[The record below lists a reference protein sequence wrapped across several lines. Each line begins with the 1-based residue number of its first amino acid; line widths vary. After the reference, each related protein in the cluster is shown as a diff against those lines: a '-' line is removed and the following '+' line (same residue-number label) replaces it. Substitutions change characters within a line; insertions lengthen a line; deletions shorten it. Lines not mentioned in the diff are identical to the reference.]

1 MADTYYLLRAAMA
14 KAPALWDT
22 ELFDSLSTRTVAQQV
37 EEAHT
42 LLTSYRSM
50 FARPYSDLIER
61 FFATASDAVHE
72 LPDRSFNDHWKVWLY
87 GPAMVKEH
95 LKSGRFTSKDAD
107 SLKAPSP
114 APMPS
119 SSTQRNPKK
128 RKTQRSPSLLTNSG
142 KTHPGKTES
151 QVEVEKPA
159 PKRPKHGSSSSKV
172 KESERASPPPTKAS
186 TSKVK
191 TEPSAPTKEGSV
203 TTDKSQVRGRGRKP
217 AKMPIVE
224 VPTVPRRKI
233 QTPPPA
239 VISEDTHVDV
249 RGRSPTPVTAEY
261 MLDRILTDLPT
272 LSALRLPHRDAADC
286 TMCAGRRR
294 LCQHKEPLSS
304 CANCAGWGH
313 CTCRLSAD
321 DLQEVRDNLLPLA
334 QAAHPLVEM
343 HDRNFLAADRQIRH
357 LLDALHEAYQIR
369 TAALCNLLQAFSHV
383 EGSHDTD
390 ALVKFAREYSVGRRL
405 MIDMGL
411 LAEEDGELQRVA
423 NPQLLHYYPRPLV
436 LHSETTPEPPLP
448 AFTVQKPE
456 PITKKPRRGKEEE
469 DEETADGDHVAKVLE
484 EDEFPSSPVRSVKH
498 ASSSGISSILADWPG
513 HTRSSRLFEVSQK
526 RRQVLEGARWSP
538 LSHHAYLLQD
548 ALKVVP
554 DSESD

>member
-1 MADTYYLLRAAMA
+1 MADPYYLLRAAMA

-42 LLTSYRSM
+42 LLTSYRGM

-95 LKSGRFTSKDAD
+95 LKSGRFTSQDAD
-107 SLKAPSP
+107 LLRAPSP

-119 SSTQRNPKK
+119 SSTQQNLKK
-128 RKTQRSPSLLTNSG
+128 RKTQHSPSPLTNSG
-142 KTHPGKTES
+142 KTRPGKMES
-151 QVEVEKPA
+151 QAKVEKPA
-159 PKRPKHGSSSSKV
+159 PKRPKHDSSSSKV
-172 KESERASPPPTKAS
+172 KESECASPPPTKAL

-191 TEPSAPTKEGSV
+191 TEPSAPTTEGSV
-203 TTDKSQVRGRGRKP
+203 TIEKSQVRSRRRKP
-217 AKMPIVE
+217 AKIPIVE
-224 VPTVPRRKI
+224 VPTVPRPKMK
-233 QTPPPA
+233 TPPPA
-239 VISEDTHVDV
+239 IISEDTHVDI

-286 TMCAGRRR
+286 TMCAGHCR

-313 CTCRLSAD
+313 CSCRLSAD
-321 DLQEVRDNLLPLA
+321 DLQEVWDNVLPLA

-343 HDRNFLAADRQIRH
+343 HDRNFQAANRQIHH
-357 LLDALHEAYQIR
+357 LLDALHEAYQIQ

-383 EGSHDTD
+383 EGSHDTN
-390 ALVKFAREYSVGRRL
+390 ALVNFARQYPVGRRL

-411 LAEEDGELQRVA
+411 LAEDDGELQRVA
-423 NPQLLHYYPRPLV
+423 DPQLRHYYPRPLV
-436 LHSETTPEPPLP
+436 VHSETTPEPKLP
-448 AFTVQKPE
+448 AFTGAE
-456 PITKKPRRGKEEE
+456 EEE
-469 DEETADGDHVAKVLE
+469 DETAEGEQVAKVLE
-484 EDEFPSSPVRSVKH
+484 EDELPSSPVCPVKPAGSSIVDDIMSSWPEISRSVRRY
-498 ASSSGISSILADWPG
+498 GE
-513 HTRSSRLFEVSQK
+513 EV
-526 RRQVLEGARWSP
+526 VEEELSP
-538 LSHHAYLLQD
+538 WEREWLSPPSHSYCSLLRPD
-548 ALKVVP
+548 PYDDL
-554 DSESD
+554 DSEDSV